1 MKLTLAEP
9 RGFCSGVN
17 RAINILEDVVR
28 NEKERAYVYHEIVHN
43 AWVVRDFQRRG
54 VVFVESLDDVPDG
67 ALLLFSAHGVSPQIR
82 AEAAARKIRAI
93 DATCPLVHRIHQ
105 QVRDYADAGYT
116 LSSSANAGTTKSS
129 ERSAKRRTR
138 RRSFRP
144 STKSHPCPTSRRRSG

>member
-82 AEAAARKIRAI
+82 AEAAARKIRTI
-93 DATCPLVHRIHQ
+93 DATCPLVHR
-105 QVRDYADAGYT
+105 
-116 LSSSANAGTTKSS
+116 
-129 ERSAKRRTR
+129 
-138 RRSFRP
+138 
-144 STKSHPCPTSRRRSG
+144 